1 VWENSLIYPNEAIT
15 VTYHITPHIKVE
27 RTIIINENIL
37 TLYIH
42 KNEHL
47 QWEKKL
53 VA

>member
-1 VWENSLIYPNEAIT
+1 MKT
-15 VTYHITPHIKVE
+15 
-27 RTIIINENIL
+27 IL

-53 VA
+53 VARVGRSISELQKRKNTGLLQY